1 MLATLRSIVESV
13 AQQPTLNEALTRFV
27 FMVKEAMNTEC
38 CSIYFADY
46 SQDHFI
52 LMASDGLN
60 PQAIGHFS
68 VGFTEGL
75 VGLVAQR
82 EEPINIAHAQSHPR
96 FKHAPE
102 VNEEGFN
109 AFLSVP
115 VVHQRKVL
123 GVIVVQ
129 QRVARVFSHDEESF
143 LITLSA
149 QLASQLAHAEIQS
162 LLTHEA
168 SSHQTS
174 VLKGVSSTP
183 GIAIGEAFVVL
194 PKLDFS
200 SVDSQKV
207 TDTSLQ
213 RELFLQAVA
222 ATRQE
227 FHILANT
234 LSEHIPKEALA
245 VFDVYQQLLDARSLG
260 LQVER
265 QLSDGWCAKSALK
278 HVIES
283 LVSQFNEMHD
293 PYIKER
299 AVDVKDIGLR
309 VLHHLMAT
317 EHAIKVYPENT
328 ILVTHTLAP
337 SMLADI
343 PKERLKGV
351 VSVQGAANSHAS
363 ILTRAMGVP
372 AIWGIEDIP
381 LLQLDGKDMILDAY
395 SGRLYISPSASL
407 RKEYEQLRRQDSAL
421 HDKFEAEHA
430 LEPVTLDGEQMSL
443 LLNAGLDLSTE
454 QMTAHYCDGVGL
466 YRTESWFMQKGQ
478 FPTQSEQEKWYREV
492 LSRYHPDP
500 VVMRT
505 LDIGGDKVLEY
516 FDIQEE
522 NPFLGWRG
530 IRVSLDH
537 PEIFLDQIKA
547 MIKANVGLGNLRIM
561 LPMVS
566 HTDEIDEALQLIEQA
581 YFELQEEWADPFL
594 LVDKPEVGV
603 MLEVPSSVFLLKD
616 WAVKVDFCSVGSN
629 DLTQYLLAVD
639 RNNTQ
644 VAELFD
650 PYHPS
655 VLRVLN
661 QIANTCQDVELPFS
675 LCGELGGEP
684 EGAILLMAM
693 GYRRLSMNILSL
705 NKVKWVLRR
714 LRVKDMETLLTECLA
729 QSSVKQVHRLLRSFM
744 IKHGFSELLYHSK

>member
-60 PQAIGHFS
+60 PEAIGHFN

-207 TDTSLQ
+207 ADTPLQ

-328 ILVTHTLAP
+328 ILVTQTLAP

-430 LEPVTLDGEQMSL
+430 LAPVTLDGEQMSL

-661 QIANTCQDVELPFS
+661 QVANTCQDVELPFS

>member
-46 SQDHFI
+46 SKDNFI

-60 PQAIGHFS
+60 PEAIGHFS

-194 PKLDFS
+194 PKLEFS

-207 TDTSLQ
+207 ADPQSQ
-213 RELFLQAVA
+213 RSLFLQAVA

-227 FHILANT
+227 FHVLANT

-260 LQVER
+260 LQVEQ
-265 QLSDGWCAKSALK
+265 QLAEGWCAKSALK

-299 AVDVKDIGLR
+299 AADVKDIGLR
-309 VLHHLMAT
+309 ILHHLMAT
-317 EHAIKVYPENT
+317 EHAVKVYPENT
-328 ILVTHTLAP
+328 ILVTHTLLP

-381 LLQLDGKDMILDAY
+381 LLQLDAKDIILDAY
-395 SGRLYISPSASL
+395 SGRVYISPSHSL
-407 RKEYEQLRRQDSAL
+407 RQEYEQLRHQDSAL

-430 LEPVTLDGEQMSL
+430 LESVTLDGEQVSL

-516 FDIQEE
+516 FDIKEE

-566 HTDEIDEALQLIEQA
+566 HTDEIDEAQLLIEQA
-581 YFELQEEWADPFL
+581 YFELQDEWADQFL
-594 LVDKPEVGV
+594 LVDKPEMGV
-603 MLEVPSSVFLLKD
+603 MLEVPSSVYLLKD
-616 WAVKVDFCSVGSN
+616 WAEKIDFCSVGSN

-661 QIANTCQDVELPFS
+661 QIANSCQDIELPFS

-684 EGAILLMAM
+684 EGAILLVAM

-714 LRVKDMETLLTECLA
+714 LRVEDMELLLNDCLV